1 MASIST
7 ELTTIAEA
15 VYGRQIRSAIHD
27 AIEKVNTELTNTTS
41 SESSLAGQLASEVTR
56 LDGSIA
62 STKTEL
68 EGEIATESTR
78 LEGAISEV
86 ETELTALV
94 NSKTL
99 YGTYDGDGGLTLAY
113 GTT

>member
-7 ELTTIAEA
+7 ELTTIAES
-15 VYGRQIRSAIHD
+15 VYGSQIRGAIHD
-27 AIEKVNTELTNTTS
+27 AIQKVNTELTSTTS
-41 SESSLAGQLASEVTR
+41 SESSLADTLESEVTR
-56 LDGSIA
+56 LEGAISDA
-62 STKTEL
+62 KTEV
-68 EGEIATESTR
+68 EGDLATESTR
-78 LEGAISEV
+78 LEGAISGV